1 MRRGEGQITA
11 NERWSLFSEVELSFF
26 RSKSRNLEFRKKLVN
41 GLFATQSSPTYK
53 RFNEALMK
61 GIKDTVMSGY
71 DLYLN
76 PLDEF
81 ARTADWFIAE
91 CRKRMDA
98 VKP

>member
-1 MRRGEGQITA
+1 LVCIKLK
-11 NERWSLFSEVELSFF
+11 NPLPSNDPLS
-26 RSKSRNLEFRKKLVN
+26 
-41 GLFATQSSPTYK
+41 QSSPAYK

-81 ARTADWFIAE
+81 AHTADWFIAE

-98 VKP
+98 TAKP